1 MITSTLR
8 NLLYP
13 LKLFISILM
22 ILMAAN
28 AYDASIESNDSDSD
42 DIEINPFRQLPPRPT
57 VDIEMESVTNYLN
70 GMALEE
76 RDSSQYTKDLNAHIH
91 KCQELHAVLCEML
104 KITTVACM
112 YPYR

>member
-42 DIEINPFRQLPPRPT
+42 DIEI
-57 VDIEMESVTNYLN
+57 
-70 GMALEE
+70 
-76 RDSSQYTKDLNAHIH
+76 
-91 KCQELHAVLCEML
+91 
-104 KITTVACM
+104 KINLFPCF
-112 YPYR
+112 